1 MSKVLV
7 IGAVESGIGAAI
19 LAKQL
24 DLDVC
29 VSDQGLISP
38 DRKEILQRIQ
48 IAFEEGGHAQL
59 CDSDE
64 IDLVIKSPGISPD
77 SPLIQRFV
85 NKEIEVIDEIEF
97 AYRYSDARF
106 IAITGSNGKTTTTK
120 LIYHV
125 LHQAGMNVGLAGNI
139 GFSLARQVAEKEHD
153 LYVVE
158 MSSFQLEGI
167 TSFQPEV
174 GLILNITPDHLDRYN
189 YELSNYVDAKF
200 KMIKNIHN
208 GGTCIYNISDS
219 NITNKFDSI
228 DTSDFHDRLI
238 AVDFDVAADSGMV
251 HFQKAAISISQG
263 ELPLKGKHNLFNIHC
278 AILAC
283 QQLGLTDSTIQK
295 GLTSFINDPHRLE
308 HICFINDVEYIND
321 SKATNVDAV
330 LYALDAMEKPIV
342 WIVGGVDKGNDYS
355 PLDSLVQDRVRAIV
369 CLGKKNEKIKSHF
382 ESIQPIII
390 ETLSVQEAIKVSSLY
405 AEPGDVVLLS
415 PACASFD
422 LFKNYI
428 DRGEQ
433 FRDVLL
439 QQKKIMEEGISHT
452 FQITLNRSEGS
463 NTSDQT
469 NMN

>member
-7 IGAVESGIGAAI
+7 IGAGESGIGAAI

-238 AVDFDVAADSGMV
+238 AVDFDVGGDYCIQ
-251 HFQKAAISISQG
+251 H
-263 ELPLKGKHNLFNIHC
+263 
-278 AILAC
+278 AILRYC
-283 QQLGLTDSTIQK
+283 KLHLLRHLHQHQQWFQ
-295 GLTSFINDPHRLE
+295 HQ
-308 HICFINDVEYIND
+308 
-321 SKATNVDAV
+321 
-330 LYALDAMEKPIV
+330 
-342 WIVGGVDKGNDYS
+342 
-355 PLDSLVQDRVRAIV
+355 LVQQSLMFHDIADDSSHMLVSMLEQQFLYLLKVAKT
-369 CLGKKNEKIKSHF
+369 LLKMKS
-382 ESIQPIII
+382 S
-390 ETLSVQEAIKVSSLY
+390 
-405 AEPGDVVLLS
+405 DVVVVAAMILCVHLL
-415 PACASFD
+415 
-422 LFKNYI
+422 
-428 DRGEQ
+428 
-433 FRDVLL
+433 LL
-439 QQKKIMEEGISHT
+439 IVIESCVGHY
-452 FQITLNRSEGS
+452 FHPLLCFLL
-463 NTSDQT
+463 
-469 NMN
+469 